1 MGRMSRK
8 EEKGETGWMGRMSR
22 KEEKGE
28 RRSWMD
34 DKDE

>member
-1 MGRMSRK
+1 MSRK

-22 KEEKGE
+22 LEEKGE